1 MISWTYIF
9 PGDFFKEKISS
20 LLIAYSMA
28 PGTWKENIAKDYSK
42 EKAPWQKGKEKILSL
57 FLMSLWI
64 KWKKKFSISKN
75 QACQHKHFIARKKEL

>member
-1 MISWTYIF
+1 MISWTYVF

-57 FLMSLWI
+57 IEPMN
-64 KWKKKFSISKN
+64 KVKKKI
-75 QACQHKHFIARKKEL
+75 

>member
-1 MISWTYIF
+1 MNMISWTYVF

-42 EKAPWQKGKEKILSL
+42 EKAP
-57 FLMSLWI
+57 
-64 KWKKKFSISKN
+64 
-75 QACQHKHFIARKKEL
+75 